1 MPGYAGAGHAQLIR
15 TNSQIFLFN
24 NETVAAGAASIAVQ
38 LERISRSAY
47 PWGTSFQVKFA
58 ANPGA
63 FEVDIQIA
71 DTDADSDYISVAQ
84 IAAANT
90 TFVGRYDM
98 TNLFP
103 RFARARVVTLT
114 NAIGVT
120 VLVTR

>member
-1 MPGYAGAGHAQLIR
+1 MPGYPGGGYAKLLR
-15 TNSQIFLFN
+15 TNQQVFLFN
-24 NETVAAGAASIAVQ
+24 NETVAVGGASIAVQ
-38 LERISRSAY
+38 LERISHSSY

-84 IAAANT
+84 IAAANA

-103 RFARARVVTLT
+103 RFVRARVVSLT
-114 NAIGVT
+114 NAVGVT